1 MHSLET
7 GQLIRKFPL
16 EIGEIVAMSGDKK
29 YSEFFFKLESFL
41 SPGTIYRYDFAHPDT
56 EPAVFR
62 EVKLNLDDFDKNDFD
77 VQQVFYPSYDG
88 TKIPMFIVQ
97 KKTQQNG
104 PKPCL
109 LYGYGG
115 FNYPIQPGFSENW
128 MFFINSFNGV
138 LAVANIRGGGEYGD
152 RWHDGG
158 RLLKKQNSYDDFQAA
173 AEYLI
178 HNKYTERSKLAIEGA
193 SNGGLLIGVSINQR
207 PDLFGAAVAKVGVM
221 DLLRYHKFTIGAAW
235 ASDYGNPDEKVHFE
249 NLRKFSPLHNIHAPN
264 STKYQYPSTLITTAD
279 HDDRVS
285 PLHSLKFAATL
296 QNTIKENEFQKN
308 PILLRVYSKS
318 GHGGGK
324 PTSKKIE
331 ESSDV
336 LTFLYQALH
345 IGTLF

>member
-1 MHSLET
+1 
-7 GQLIRKFPL
+7 
-16 EIGEIVAMSGDKK
+16 MSGDKK
-29 YSEFFFKLESFL
+29 YSEFFFKLQSFL
-41 SPGTIYRYDFAHPDT
+41 SPGTIYRYDFTYPDI
-56 EPAVFR
+56 EPTVYR
-62 EVKLNLDDFDKNDFD
+62 EVKLNLNGFNKNDFS
-77 VQQVFYPSYDG
+77 VQQVFYSSYDG

-97 KKTQQNG
+97 KKTNDNG

-115 FNYPIQPGFSENW
+115 FNYPLQPSFDEDW
-128 MFFINSFNGV
+128 LFFINNFNGI

-152 RWHDGG
+152 KWHDSG
-158 RLLKKQNSYDDFQAA
+158 RLLNKQNSYDDFQAA

-178 HNKYTERSKLAIEGA
+178 RKKFTKTTKLAIEGA
-193 SNGGLLIGVSINQR
+193 SNGGLLVGVSINQR

-235 ASDYGNPDEKVHFE
+235 TSDYGNPDEHIHFD
-249 NLRKFSPLHNIHAPN
+249 NLWKISPLHNVHAPN
-264 STKYQYPSTLITTAD
+264 STKYQYPATFITTAD

-296 QNTIKENEFQKN
+296 QYSIRENKFQKN
-308 PILLRVYSKS
+308 PILLRVYSKA

-324 PTSKKIE
+324 PISKKIE

-336 LTFLYQALH
+336 LTFLYRALH
-345 IGTLF
+345 ISTSI